1 MALLWTQ
8 NLACA
13 GVNMQIDEL
22 IVLKLTT
29 MENKITA
36 VEEQI
41 TLCRVDIA
49 GLKVKSGIWGAIA
62 GMVPVSIG
70 LVMWIVSTQ

>member
-1 MALLWTQ
+1 MK
-8 NLACA
+8 
-13 GVNMQIDEL
+13 MDEL

-29 MENKITA
+29 LEEKIDTLDER
-36 VEEQI
+36 V

-62 GMVPVSIG
+62 GMIPAAIAVS
-70 LVMWIVSTQ
+70 MWVLSLQ